1 MGIRRLNF
9 LQLGDET
16 VKGTEVNATVVWR
29 GRAMISDDL
38 DIIFPPEEIALIP
51 ASTRSYI
58 PKKLGAILMEETPLT
73 FEQLPYILDAGV
85 DNDSPSVDSGA
96 SASDYIYEYI
106 FPTTVAKSPKS
117 YTLESQD
124 DQQEEQMTYSMVKSF
139 TISGRPWE
147 ACMMSAVWF
156 GRAPGTGSKTGALT
170 SPAVD
175 EGMFQNTKVYIDAG
189 GGTIGDTQITN
200 TVREF
205 ALSVNTGIV
214 PIPTA
219 DDRLDYTLD
228 GMTEPVLTLRLKML
242 HNATAVAEKAA
253 MRAETTRLIRILIEG
268 PALGTG
274 ATYSKKTVI
283 IDVAGLWQKPP
294 GLTDDEGQNVV
305 DMSLNVLYSLADTLF
320 AEITVVNELSALV

>member
-1 MGIRRLNF
+1 MGIRRLNY
-9 LQLGDET
+9 LQLGDES
-16 VKGTEVNATVVWR
+16 VKGTEVASTVVWR
-29 GRAMISDDL
+29 GKAMISDDL
-38 DIIFPPEEIALIP
+38 EIVFPTEEIALIP

-58 PKKLGAILMEETPLT
+58 PKTGGAILMEETPLT
-73 FEQLPYILDAGV
+73 FEQLPYILDAGI
-85 DNDSPSVDSGA
+85 DNDTPAQDGGGSGYVYA
-96 SASDYIYEYI
+96 YV

-117 YTLESQD
+117 YTLEGQD
-124 DQQEEQMTYSMVKSF
+124 DQQEEQMLYSMVRNF
-139 TISGRPWE
+139 TISGRANE

-170 SPAVD
+170 APAVD

-253 MRAETTRLIRILIEG
+253 MRAETTRLIRVLIEG
-268 PALGTG
+268 PTVATPGN
-274 ATYSKKTVI
+274 TYSKKSVI

-294 GLTDDEGQNVV
+294 QLTDDEGQNVV
-305 DMSLNVLYSLADTLF
+305 DMIFNVKRSLADTLF
-320 AEITVVNELSALV
+320 AKITVVNELSALV